1 MYFVIKDTR
10 QHGSLTGMSVPSF
23 YKSHSA
29 DGEDD
34 TPFVDI
40 LAGI

>member
-1 MYFVIKDTR
+1 MYFVLEDIR

-23 YKSHSA
+23 YKSYSA

-34 TPFVDI
+34 TPFVEI
-40 LAGI
+40 LVGI